1 MSNYDWKEIG
11 PKMVGNWQNAIFA
24 LTGLNLRDYHPKKHY
39 ACPICGGKDRF
50 RFDDRKPKA
59 RQADGSGGYFCNSCG
74 SGDGMQLY
82 QRVANLSFSQAVNE
96 LGKFVGGQP
105 VEQRRAAVKAI
116 ESAPMMDYGKE
127 MTQEEAADRLS
138 RAVSHTMCP
147 LTLIEGICPGSMLIL
162 FRKGAEGEG
171 FNHADNWRWANPVNR
186 INVDGSR
193 GMLCNVSTTNID
205 GFSQFL
211 AGDIS
216 YNAGT
221 VIDGSATI
229 VICERLVD
237 AWHVYHQTGAT
248 VIVAYSPQNVD
259 HIARVIGPRAAGI
272 VARGDDIDTIIYAEE
287 NDLPVW
293 AMRGKKCVGRVS
305 AAKVLNRK
313 EEANHD

>member
-1 MSNYDWKEIG
+1 MSNYDWKEIA

-24 LTGLNLRDYHPKKHY
+24 LTGLNLNEYHPKKHY

-59 RQADGSGGYFCNSCG
+59 RSPDGSGGYFCNACG

-82 QRVANLSFSQAVNE
+82 QRIAHISFSEAVNE

-105 VEQRRAAVKAI
+105 VEQRRLAIKAI
-116 ESAPMMDYGKE
+116 QSAPTMDYGKQ
-127 MTQEEAADRLS
+127 MTEEEAAARLS
-138 RAVSHTMCP
+138 RGVSHSTCP
-147 LTLIEGICPGSMLIL
+147 LTLIEGICPASLLIL
-162 FRKGAEGEG
+162 FRKGTEELG
-171 FNHADNWRWANPVNR
+171 FTSPDNWRWANPVNR
-186 INVDGSR
+186 INSDGTR
-193 GMLCNVSTTNID
+193 GTLCNVSMTDIEGD
-205 GFSQFL
+205 SAFL
-211 AGDIS
+211 AGAIT

-221 VIDGSATI
+221 VIDGSAT
-229 VICERLVD
+229 VILCERLVD

-248 VIVAYSPQNVD
+248 VIVCYSAQNID
-259 HIARVIGPRAAGI
+259 HVANVIKGVASGV

-305 AAKVLNRK
+305 AKKVLDRK
-313 EEANHD
+313 QSQ